1 MVDAQVLE
9 AVNFFSAIVR
19 KNGVHIH
26 DLILFGSSSSGSATP
41 KSDIDIAIISDD
53 FTSKDIFERAVMTK
67 DAEIQTVRKFKVAL
81 DVLTL
86 TPEEYRDP
94 ASLIARHNPERNHR
108 TDYFIRL
115 RSSGTCVQPGSL
127 IRRVRAG
134 RTRGPGYVPDPSS
147 GSGTSGSPRW
157 RDLRCTQQRPFQPP
171 ITPFRGLTDN
181 ISAKSGNPISGIGYF
196 ISRLAVWHS
205 LRARK

>member
-41 KSDIDIAIISDD
+41 KSDIDIAIISGD

-67 DAEIQTVRKFKVAL
+67 DAEIQTVRKFKVGL

-94 ASLIARHNPERNHR
+94 ASLIAG
-108 TDYFIRL
+108 TIRK
-115 RSSGTCVQPGSL
+115 GTIV
-127 IRRVRAG
+127 
-134 RTRGPGYVPDPSS
+134 
-147 GSGTSGSPRW
+147 
-157 RDLRCTQQRPFQPP
+157 P
-171 ITPFRGLTDN
+171 ITS
-181 ISAKSGNPISGIGYF
+181 SA
-196 ISRLAVWHS
+196 
-205 LRARK
+205 